1 MGKTNKI
8 MDTISI
14 GVIPKTRAVINKTM
28 AIRYHEIAKINR
40 NVDTGFPF

>member
-14 GVIPKTRAVINKTM
+14 GIIPRTRAVISKAM
-28 AIRYHEIAKINR
+28 AMRYHEIVKINR